1 MLISNKFKEIVT
13 KNHTCYFFDGMI
25 IIKYFH
31 PNKIK
36 IDGKS

>member
-13 KNHTCYFFDGMI
+13 KNHTCYFFDDMI
-25 IIKYFH
+25 IIKYLH

-36 IDGKS
+36 TDGKS